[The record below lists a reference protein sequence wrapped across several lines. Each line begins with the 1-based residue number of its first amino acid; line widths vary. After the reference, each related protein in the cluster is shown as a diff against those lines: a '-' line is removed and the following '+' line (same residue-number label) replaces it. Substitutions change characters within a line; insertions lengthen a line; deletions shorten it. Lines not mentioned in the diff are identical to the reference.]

1 MYQNKIQ
8 FNELSKN
15 PIYRSVVYDRK
26 IGQLLKAD
34 YLKIKQILD
43 LHLEEL
49 QSIDTTTNDEIN
61 DLKTLIWKVNHQTE
75 RL

>member
-1 MYQNKIQ
+1 MNYR
-8 FNELSKN
+8 KN

-34 YLKIKQILD
+34 YLKIKQLLD

-49 QSIDTTTNDEIN
+49 QSINTTTNDEIN
-61 DLKTLIWKVNHQTE
+61 DLKKLLWKVNHQAE

>member
-1 MYQNKIQ
+1 MNYR
-8 FNELSKN
+8 KN

-26 IGQLLKAD
+26 IGQLRKED

-43 LHLEEL
+43 LYLADI
-49 QSIDTTTNDEIN
+49 QDADTTKNDEIN
-61 DLKTLIWKVNHQTE
+61 DLKTLIWKVNHQNE

>member
-1 MYQNKIQ
+1 MSYR
-8 FNELSKN
+8 KN
-15 PIYRSVVYDRK
+15 PIYKTVVYDRK

-49 QSIDTTTNDEIN
+49 QSINTTTNDEIN
-61 DLKTLIWKVNHQTE
+61 DLKKLLWKVNHQVE

>member
-1 MYQNKIQ
+1 MNYR
-8 FNELSKN
+8 KN

-43 LHLEEL
+43 LHLKEL
-49 QSIDTTTNDEIN
+49 QDIDTTTNDEIN
-61 DLKTLIWKVNHQTE
+61 DLKTLIWKVNHQAE